1 MSKTFVIT
9 GASGHVGKPLAGH
22 LLAAGQKVRVV
33 ARDANKVKELT
44 DKGAEHQQGDVRDG
58 SFVNKAFSGADA
70 VFLMIPPPHDEN
82 DLLAYSH
89 TVMNNYL
96 DAVKSNNVK
105 HVVLLSSIG
114 THDLNTKNVVE
125 GLKDTEEAFSQL
137 DGVNVLALR
146 PGSFMENLFFQV
158 PGIKQMGIAGSAV
171 KGDLSFPWVATK
183 DIAEVAA
190 KRLLDLSF
198 TGKSHE
204 YILGQRDV
212 SFNEAVKIVGAAIDK
227 PDLQY
232 VVFPYEQAEQAMVQM
247 MTPDY
252 AHRMVQMARDMNDG
266 EIGRDYKRN
275 SENTTPTS
283 IEEFSKTFAAAYHA
297 DPAAAN

>member
-9 GASGHVGKPLAGH
+9 GASGHVGKVLTDR
-22 LLAAGQKVRVV
+22 LLSANQKVRVI
-33 ARDANKVKELT
+33 ARDANKMKELIE
-44 DKGAEHQQGDVRDG
+44 KGAELQQGDVRDG

-82 DLLAYSH
+82 NILAYSH
-89 TVMNNYL
+89 RVMTNYL

-125 GLKDTEEAFSQL
+125 GLKDAELEFHKL
-137 DGVNVLALR
+137 DNVNFLALR
-146 PGSFMENLFFQV
+146 PSSFMENLMFQV
-158 PGIKQMGIAGSAV
+158 PVIKQMGIAGSAV
-171 KGDLSFPWVATK
+171 KGDLSMPWVATK
-183 DIAEVAA
+183 DIAEIAA

-204 YILGQRDV
+204 YILGERNF
-212 SFNEAVKIVGAAIDK
+212 SYNEATKILGPAIGM

-232 VVFPYEQAEQAMVQM
+232 VTFPYDQAEQAMLQFLP
-247 MTPDY
+247 PDY
-252 AHRMVQMARDMNDG
+252 AHRMVQMSKDMNEG
-266 EIGRDYKRN
+266 EMLKDYTRS

-283 IEEFSKTFAAAYHA
+283 IEEFSKTFAAAYNA
-297 DPAAAN
+297 DAAATN

>member
-1 MSKTFVIT
+1 MSKTYVIT
-9 GASGHVGKPLAGH
+9 GASGHIGKALADR
-22 LLAAGQKVRVV
+22 LLAAGQKVRAI

-44 DKGAEHQQGDVRDG
+44 DKGAEFHAGDVRD
-58 SFVNKAFSGADA
+58 SNFLNKTFSGADA

-82 DLLAYSH
+82 DMLDYSH
-89 TVMNNYL
+89 RVMNNYL
-96 DAVKSNNVK
+96 EAVKSNNVK

-125 GLKDTEEAFSQL
+125 GLKDTEQAFSQL

-158 PGIKQMGIAGSAV
+158 PVIKQMGIAGSAV
-171 KGDLSFPWVATK
+171 QGDLSFPWVATK

-212 SFNEAVKIVGAAIDK
+212 SYNEAIKIVGPAIDK

-232 VVFPYEQAEQAMVQM
+232 VAFPYEQAEQAMAQQ

-252 AHRMVQMARDMNDG
+252 AHRMVQMAKDMNDG
-266 EIGRDYKRN
+266 EMGSDYKRTP
-275 SENTTPTS
+275 ENTTPTS
-283 IEEFSKTFAAAYHA
+283 VEEFSKTFAAAYNA
-297 DPAAAN
+297 GG